1 MFYLISF
8 IFFLIIFFIIYLFN
22 PREKPKTFFVCF
34 NLISVFI
41 AIIYLKTGNLQS
53 LNYYENLS
61 DQIRNGQNLKPEELI
76 IFLEK
81 KIKDNPKD
89 LEGSLIL
96 ARSYLLSGYTQKAE
110 KSYNLLIKDF
120 PNNEDVLFEAAL
132 FKKKK
137 KDIESS
143 IKLLEKIKTL
153 NEMNLSSRIFLT
165 EVYIENKQ
173 LEEAKKEIR
182 FIKKNFEINESVL
195 RELENNLKN

>member
-1 MFYLISF
+1 M
-8 IFFLIIFFIIYLFN
+8 
-22 PREKPKTFFVCF
+22 
-34 NLISVFI
+34 
-41 AIIYLKTGNLQS
+41 
-53 LNYYENLS
+53 
-61 DQIRNGQNLKPEELI
+61 
-76 IFLEK
+76 
-81 KIKDNPKD
+81 
-89 LEGSLIL
+89 
-96 ARSYLLSGYTQKAE
+96 
-110 KSYNLLIKDF
+110 LIKDF